1 MEQLTFHD
9 TQKLLTAIHNL
20 HTLKNADTF
29 GTDSL
34 AMLDPL
40 VPADASFAMIFRA
53 DFTELAIKSLAP
65 DLDRL
70 VEVLMPAMTR
80 YVNQSPF
87 FTNIPAIV
95 KGAHKASDFID
106 FEAFSRR
113 EIYTEVMKPLGSDD
127 TTMLILFDLDS
138 GRWPRSDEP
147 ILHYAF
153 YHPWQKLSDRDRL
166 MLNLLQPHLIQAYQ
180 NVCQY
185 QQFQQ
190 KIEEL
195 QHSLDRCGVILVDDL
210 GRVQLMTAQAATWL
224 QFYFPSNHNFHQLPE
239 LLQSWV
245 RYQIDRLKSVD
256 NLPSPQLPL
265 RLQQEN
271 RQLTMRLAIDIPG
284 KRYLLFLAEEAILS
298 ILAALE
304 LLGLT
309 QREAEIL
316 AGIIH
321 GRSNQEIAT
330 DLQMSINTV
339 RKHLEHIYQKL
350 GVQTRTKA
358 ISVALDR
365 LGGLNVSLLI

>member
-1 MEQLTFHD
+1 MT
-9 TQKLLTAIHNL
+9 IHNL
-20 HTLKNADTF
+20 YTLKNADTF

-34 AMLDPL
+34 AMLVPL
-40 VPADASFAMIFRA
+40 VPADASVAMTFRG
-53 DFTELAIKSLAP
+53 DFTELTVKSLDP

-80 YVNQSPF
+80 YTTQSPF
-87 FTNIPAIV
+87 FANIPAIV
-95 KGAHKASDFID
+95 KGTHKASDFID

-113 EIYTEVMKPLGSDD
+113 EIYTEVMKSLGSDD

-138 GRWPRSDEP
+138 GRWPRPDEL

-153 YHPWQKLSDRDRL
+153 YHPWQKLSERDRL
-166 MLNLLQPHLIQAYQ
+166 ILNLLQPHLIQAYQ
-180 NVCQY
+180 NICQY

-190 KIEEL
+190 QLEGL
-195 QHSLDRCGVILVDDL
+195 QQSLDRCGVILVDDL

-224 QFYFPSNHNFHQLPE
+224 QLYFPGHRKFHQLPE

-265 RLQQEN
+265 RFQQEN
-271 RQLTMRLAIDIPG
+271 RQLTMRLTIDIPG
-284 KRYLLFLAEEAILS
+284 KSYLLFFAEEAILS

-316 AGIIH
+316 AGVIH
-321 GRSNQEIAT
+321 GRSNQDIAT

-339 RKHLEHIYQKL
+339 RKHLEHIYRKL
-350 GVQTRTKA
+350 GVQSRTEA
-358 ISVALDR
+358 ISVALGK
-365 LGGLNVSLLI
+365 LGGLNISLVV

>member
-9 TQKLLTAIHNL
+9 TQQLLTAIHNL

-34 AMLDPL
+34 AMLDRL
-40 VPADASFAMIFRA
+40 VPADASVAMTLRA
-53 DFTELAIKSLAP
+53 DFTELVVKSLSP

-70 VEVLMPAMTR
+70 VEKLMPTLTR
-80 YVNQSPF
+80 CVNQSPF
-87 FTNIPAIV
+87 FTKIPAIV
-95 KGAHKASDFID
+95 KGAHKSSDFID
-106 FEAFSRR
+106 FEEFSRG
-113 EIYTEVMKPLGSDD
+113 EMYSEVMKPLGSDD
-127 TTMLILFDLDS
+127 TTMLILFDLDG
-138 GRWPRSDEP
+138 GRWPRPDEP

-153 YHPWQKLSDRDRL
+153 YHPWQQLSDRDRL
-166 MLNLLQPHLIQAYQ
+166 ILNLLQPHLIQAYQ

-190 KIEEL
+190 RIEEL
-195 QHSLDRCGVILVDDL
+195 QQSLDQCGVVVIDDL
-210 GRVQLMTAQAATWL
+210 GGVQLMTAQAATWL
-224 QFYFPSNHNFHQLPE
+224 QFYFPNNRNFYQLPE

-245 RYQIDRLKSVD
+245 KHQIDRLKSVD
-256 NLPSPQLPL
+256 RLSSSQLPL

-271 RQLTMRLAIDIPG
+271 RQLTIRLAIDTPG
-284 KRYLLFLAEEAILS
+284 KKYLIFLTEEAILS
-298 ILAALE
+298 VFAALE

-316 AGIIH
+316 AGVIR

-350 GVQTRTKA
+350 GVQSRTEA
-358 ISVALDR
+358 IALALGR
-365 LGGLNVSLLI
+365 LGGLNVSLLV